1 MAKGRCADGCDGAA
15 GDGALMDRRTEG
27 ATMRTKVQQVE
38 TMLKAF
44 GNKVCGSFKGF
55 RLYKLAKGFR

>member
-1 MAKGRCADGCDGAA
+1 
-15 GDGALMDRRTEG
+15 
-27 ATMRTKVQQVE
+27 MRTKVQQVE